1 MEKSETINKLTA
13 ALVKFQG
20 MMLKV
25 GKDSINPHFKNR
37 YASLSTI
44 IEATQ
49 KPLADCGLAIIQLPE
64 GENCLRTMLVH
75 ESGEFISESYRM
87 TPSKNDPQGL
97 GSAITYQRR
106 YALGAILNL
115 NIDED
120 DDGNQASAKAPAR
133 KTDIAAIVKEL
144 QACKT
149 TDEMSKLWV
158 KLPPAARE
166 QLREKFSAKRAE
178 LEGA

>member
-1 MEKSETINKLTA
+1 MEKSNEITKLTA

-20 MMLKV
+20 QMLKV

-64 GENCLRTMLVH
+64 GENCLRTVLIH
-75 ESGEFISESYRM
+75 ESGEYLSESYKM

-120 DDGNQASAKAPAR
+120 DDGNQASAKPQKKVDMYKLVKDLEACTTMEEMREIWNNVP
-133 KTDIAAIVKEL
+133 TDQRTADVKE
-144 QACKT
+144 
-149 TDEMSKLWV
+149 
-158 KLPPAARE
+158 
-166 QLREKFSAKRAE
+166 KFASKRAE
-178 LEGA
+178 LEA

>member
-1 MEKSETINKLTA
+1 MEKSNEITKLTT

-20 MMLKV
+20 QMLKV
-25 GKDSINPHFKNR
+25 GKDAINPHFKNR

-64 GENCLRTMLVH
+64 GENCLRTMLIH
-75 ESGEFISESYRM
+75 ESGEYISETYKM

-120 DDGNQASAKAPAR
+120 DDGNQASAK
-133 KTDIAAIVKEL
+133 KVDIGPIMKEL

-158 KLPPAARE
+158 KLPPAAKE
-166 QLREKFSAKRAE
+166 QLKDKFSAKRAE
-178 LEGA
+178 LEA

>member
-1 MEKSETINKLTA
+1 MEKSESITKLTTA
-13 ALVKFQG
+13 FVKFQG
-20 MMLKV
+20 LMLKV

-49 KPLADCGLAIIQLPE
+49 KPLADCGLAVIQLPA
-64 GENCLRTMLVH
+64 GENCLTTILIH
-75 ESGEFISESYRM
+75 ESGEFISESYKM

-106 YALGAILNL
+106 YALGAALNL

-120 DDGNQASAKAPAR
+120 DDGNQASAKP
-133 KTDIAAIVKEL
+133 KAITVEEATKEL
-144 QACKT
+144 KEVET
-149 TDEMSKLWV
+149 V
-158 KLPPAARE
+158 E
-166 QLREKFSAKRAE
+166 QLRLLWNKIPTGAREKIKTDFSLKREE
-178 LEGA
+178 LEGGLA

>member
-20 MMLKV
+20 QMLKV

-49 KPLADCGLAIIQLPE
+49 KPLADCGLAIVQMPE
-64 GENCLRTMLVH
+64 GENCLRTMLIH
-75 ESGEFISESYRM
+75 ESGEYISETYKM

-120 DDGNQASAKAPAR
+120 DDGNQASKV
-133 KTDIAAIVKEL
+133 DITAITKEL
-144 QACKT
+144 EACKS
-149 TDEMSKLWV
+149 TDEMRKVWV
-158 KLPPAARE
+158 KVPTDARE
-166 QLREKFSAKRAE
+166 QLKDKFAAKRAE
-178 LEGA
+178 LEA